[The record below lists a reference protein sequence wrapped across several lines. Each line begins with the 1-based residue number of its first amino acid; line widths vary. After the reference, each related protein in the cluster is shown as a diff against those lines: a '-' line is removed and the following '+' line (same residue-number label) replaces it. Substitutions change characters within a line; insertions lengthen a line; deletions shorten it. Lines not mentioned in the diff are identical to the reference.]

1 MAQQPP
7 HPLSC
12 MMQCNTK
19 QELWG
24 GKQALYLHKGL
35 TLEFLRMSLKIGPKL
50 QAPNSK
56 LSGDAEWHGFSE
68 RAQNQNAGFFY
79 LNPAREKLC
88 DLGQVTSPRQTSVSF
103 FVTQRVG
110 MGEVWM
116 TSSLK
121 CERPM
126 LGGRFGAAVKTRA

>member
-35 TLEFLRMSLKIGPKL
+35 TLEFRRMSLKIGPKL

-103 FVTQRVG
+103 FVTRRVG